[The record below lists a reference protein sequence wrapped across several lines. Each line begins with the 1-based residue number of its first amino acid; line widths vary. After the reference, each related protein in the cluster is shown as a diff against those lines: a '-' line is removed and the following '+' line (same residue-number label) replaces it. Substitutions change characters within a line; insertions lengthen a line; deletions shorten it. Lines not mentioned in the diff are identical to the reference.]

1 MLVTEAFSCRKI
13 FGLGDKGYFIKS
25 TQLRVHGAETRVR
38 KWNLEEENKWRTIKM
53 TPVYK

>member
-38 KWNLEEENKWRTIKM
+38 KRNLEEENKWRTIKM
-53 TPVYK
+53 TPAYK